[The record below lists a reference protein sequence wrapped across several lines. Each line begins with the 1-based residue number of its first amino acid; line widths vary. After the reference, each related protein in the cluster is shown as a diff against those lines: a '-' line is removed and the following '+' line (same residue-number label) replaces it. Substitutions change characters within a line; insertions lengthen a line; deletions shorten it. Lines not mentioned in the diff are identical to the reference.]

1 MKKTLI
7 LIHRSIGIALFT
19 ATMFAHAEPASYTI
33 DPTHTSVVFEVRHF
47 GTSTVRARFNVK
59 SGTITIDPAA
69 KSGKADI
76 VIDSASVSSGVPDLD
91 RILKDANYFNVGTY
105 PDATFAATD
114 FRFDGD
120 RVMEVSGDLT
130 IIGTTRPVTLA
141 AIHYHC
147 YQSPIFK
154 KQVCGGDFETRIKR
168 SAWNLNAFIP
178 FVSDETRLLIQIEAT
193 RD

>member
-1 MKKTLI
+1 MKNTL
-7 LIHRSIGIALFT
+7 LHRSLGIALF
-19 ATMFAHAEPASYTI
+19 AVAMFARAEPASYTI

-47 GTSTVRARFNVK
+47 GTSTIRARFNVK

-76 VIDSASVSSGVPDLD
+76 VVDSASVSSGVPELD
-91 RILKDANYFNVGTY
+91 RTLKGANYFNVGTY
-105 PDATFAATD
+105 PDATFVATD

-120 RVMEVSGDLT
+120 RVTQVSGDLT

-141 AIHYHC
+141 ATRFHC
-147 YQSPIFK
+147 YQSPMFK

-168 SAWNLNAFIP
+168 SAWNLNAVIP
-178 FVSDETRLLIQIEAT
+178 FVSDDTTLLVQIEAT